1 MGDLT
6 LADHGLRPTA
16 GGYEYVLS
24 RRPDDIERTSL
35 IERLHAADLREPPT
49 VRYFGGDVIAVTD
62 LTAEIRPTLEAVL
75 CECLIA
81 SNRGRATAETAGR
94 GGRELG
100 EHAAEEDGRMVTAMR
115 ESFERLPRDLP

>member
-1 MGDLT
+1 MGDPS

-49 VRYFGGDVIAVTD
+49 VRYFGGREIIAVTD

-81 SNRGRATAETAGR
+81 SNRGRATAETGAEAGASSGSR
-94 GGRELG
+94 P
-100 EHAAEEDGRMVTAMR
+100 
-115 ESFERLPRDLP
+115 PRKTGAW